1 MAGITSSVGIG
12 SGIDINSTVN
22 QLTAAEGKPQLDAI
36 ASKTSISQTKLSGLG
51 TLKSALST
59 FQSAVNAINTASA
72 FQSQK
77 ITSSEEKVL
86 KVSTDSSATAASH
99 VIKVNA
105 LSAPQ
110 RSVSNVEFK
119 STDVVSEGVFVF
131 NDNTGSPKFMVNISK
146 GVNDSLTGLR
156 DAINNA
162 KGNNSVIASIINVD
176 SKSAPGT
183 TVSRLVLMSKTPG
196 TANAFTVDGS
206 SADTRFT
213 LNETSSIANYTTTQ
227 ATDTNIIID
236 PQPVSATPQRS
247 VANSEFTNTDVVAT
261 GLIAF
266 KNATGTEK
274 FSVNIVKGVNDK
286 IFAAMDAINNAP
298 GNDSVVASVIN
309 VPSKINPGTS
319 VSKLVFTSKQ
329 TGVDGKFSIDASQG
343 DTRFTLDATAVNAQK
358 SVSVTEFAANDK
370 VAPGIL
376 SFKDVAGN
384 VVFSVTTTADNT
396 LTLDANGNKIP
407 TDADGNLIIPTDENG
422 NPVATT
428 TQTVNGENNT
438 LEQLKN
444 AINYNPE
451 NKKLVVAS
459 IVQSDSTT
467 TPGTLVSKLVLTAL
481 NPGLDKGFTI
491 DASAG
496 DTRLGLDP
504 IKAPNNF
511 ITTTTVSNFETT
523 DAANASDG
531 GQSVTRSSNTISD
544 AIPGVTLNLLTTG
557 TSNIEVSADSSIVSK
572 KISSLADA
580 YNSLNDILKQ
590 LTNYVGPGD
599 RSNGPLL
606 GDSTVQTVISQ
617 IKSIMNGNVST
628 ATGSYKSL
636 NDLGFSFDKKGV
648 MSVDITK
655 LQNVL
660 SSDLTSVAN
669 VFSSSNGISTQ
680 LNSKLTQYLD
690 AKGPIS
696 TEQETLNKT
705 LTDLTKQKASV
716 EARLE
721 STRKTLQAQFVAMD
735 QAVAQFKNTG
745 TFLTQS
751 LTKSNSNSNN

>member
-12 SGIDINSTVN
+12 SGIDINGTVS

-51 TLKSALST
+51 TLKGALSA
-59 FQSAVNAINTASA
+59 FQSAVNALNTGSA

-77 ITSSEEKVL
+77 ITSSDEKVL
-86 KVSTDSSATAASH
+86 KVSIDSSATAASH

-131 NDNTGSPKFMVNISK
+131 NDNAGSPKFSVTINK

-162 KGNNSVIASIINVD
+162 KGNNSIVASVMNVD
-176 SKSAPGT
+176 SKTSPGT
-183 TVSRLVLMSKTPG
+183 TVSRLVLMSKAPG

-206 SADTRFT
+206 SADNRFS
-213 LNETSSIANYTTTQ
+213 LNATVANFTTTQ
-227 ATDTNIIID
+227 ATDTNVVID
-236 PQPVSATPQRS
+236 PQPVSAIPQRS
-247 VANSEFTNTDVVAT
+247 VANAEFTNTDVVAP
-261 GLIAF
+261 GLITF
-266 KNATGTEK
+266 KNAAGNEK
-274 FSVNIVKGVNDK
+274 FSVNIVKGNNDK

-298 GNDSVVASVIN
+298 GNDSVVASVVN
-309 VPSKINPGTS
+309 VTSKITPGTS

-329 TGVDGKFSIDASQG
+329 TGIDSKFSIDASQG
-343 DTRFTLDATAVNAQK
+343 DSRFTLDATAVNAQK
-358 SVSVTEFAANDK
+358 SVSATEFAVNDK
-370 VAPGIL
+370 IAPGTL
-376 SFKDVAGN
+376 SFKDAAGN
-384 VVFSVTTTADNT
+384 AVFSVTTTADTT
-396 LTLDANGNKIP
+396 LTVDANGNQIP

-428 TQTVNGENNT
+428 TQTVVGENNT

-459 IVQSDSTT
+459 IIQTDSTT

-481 NPGLDKGFTI
+481 SSGLDKGFTI
-491 DASAG
+491 DASLG
-496 DTRLGLDP
+496 DARLALDP
-504 IKAPNNF
+504 IKAPSNF
-511 ITTTTVSNFETT
+511 ITTTTVSNFDTT
-523 DAANASDG
+523 EAANASDG

-557 TSNIEVSADSSIVSK
+557 TSNIDVSADSSNVSK
-572 KISSLADA
+572 KISTLADA
-580 YNSLNDILKQ
+580 YNKLNDTLKQ

-599 RSNGPLL
+599 SANGPLL
-606 GDSTVQTVISQ
+606 GDSTVQAVIAQ
-617 IKSIMNGNVST
+617 VKAIINGNVSS
-628 ATGSYKSL
+628 ATGNYKSL
-636 NDLGFSFDKKGV
+636 NELGFSFDKTGV
-648 MSVDITK
+648 MSIDTSK
-655 LQNVL
+655 LQSAL
-660 SSDLTSVAN
+660 SSDLTSVGN
-669 VFSSSNGISTQ
+669 IFSSTNGIATQ

-690 AKGPIS
+690 AKGAIS
-696 TEQETLNKT
+696 TAQDTLNKT
-705 LTDLTKQKASV
+705 LTDLTKQKADV
-716 EARLE
+716 QKRLDA
-721 STRKTLQAQFVAMD
+721 TQKTLQAQFIAMD

-751 LTKSNSNSNN
+751 LSKSNSNSNN

>member
-12 SGIDINSTVN
+12 SGIDINGTVS

-51 TLKSALST
+51 TLKGALSA
-59 FQSAVNAINTASA
+59 FQSAVNALNTGSA

-77 ITSSEEKVL
+77 ITSSDEKVL
-86 KVSTDSSATAASH
+86 KVSIDSSATAASH

-131 NDNTGSPKFMVNISK
+131 NDNAGSPKFSVTINK

-162 KGNNSVIASIINVD
+162 KGNNSIVASVMNVD
-176 SKSAPGT
+176 SKTSPGT

-206 SADTRFT
+206 SADNRFS
-213 LNETSSIANYTTTQ
+213 LNATVANFTTTQ
-227 ATDTNIIID
+227 ATDTNVVID
-236 PQPVSATPQRS
+236 PQPVSAIPQRS
-247 VANSEFTNTDVVAT
+247 VANAEFTNTDVVAP
-261 GLIAF
+261 GLITF
-266 KNATGTEK
+266 KNAAGNEK
-274 FSVNIVKGVNDK
+274 FSVNIVKGNNDK

-298 GNDSVVASVIN
+298 GNDSVVASVVN
-309 VPSKINPGTS
+309 VTSKITPGTS

-329 TGVDGKFSIDASQG
+329 TGIDSKFSIDASQG
-343 DTRFTLDATAVNAQK
+343 DSRFTLDATAVNAQK
-358 SVSVTEFAANDK
+358 SVSATEFAVNDK
-370 VAPGIL
+370 IAPGTL
-376 SFKDVAGN
+376 SFKDAAGN
-384 VVFSVTTTADNT
+384 AVFSVTTTADTT
-396 LTLDANGNKIP
+396 LTVDANGNQIP

-428 TQTVNGENNT
+428 TQTVVGENNT

-459 IVQSDSTT
+459 IIQTDSTT

-481 NPGLDKGFTI
+481 SSGLDKGFTI
-491 DASAG
+491 DASLG
-496 DTRLGLDP
+496 DARLALDP
-504 IKAPNNF
+504 IKAPSNF
-511 ITTTTVSNFETT
+511 ITTTTVSNFDTT
-523 DAANASDG
+523 EAANASDG

-557 TSNIEVSADSSIVSK
+557 TSNIDVSADSSNVSK
-572 KISSLADA
+572 KISTLADA
-580 YNSLNDILKQ
+580 YNKLNDTLKQ

-599 RSNGPLL
+599 SANGPLL
-606 GDSTVQTVISQ
+606 GDSTVQAVIAQ
-617 IKSIMNGNVST
+617 VKAIINGNVSS
-628 ATGSYKSL
+628 ATGNYKSL
-636 NDLGFSFDKKGV
+636 NELGFSFDKTGV
-648 MSVDITK
+648 MSIDTSK
-655 LQNVL
+655 LQSAL
-660 SSDLTSVAN
+660 SSDLTSVGN
-669 VFSSSNGISTQ
+669 IFSSTNGIATQ

-690 AKGPIS
+690 AKGAIS
-696 TEQETLNKT
+696 TAQDTLNKT
-705 LTDLTKQKASV
+705 LTDLTKQKADV
-716 EARLE
+716 QKRLDA
-721 STRKTLQAQFVAMD
+721 TQKTLQAQFIAMD

-751 LTKSNSNSNN
+751 LSKSNSNSNN